1 MSSGQAGILRIAP
14 VQRRRGRPTR
24 ACDVCH
30 VRKIACDRAT
40 PKCDWCA
47 CHDLQCT
54 FSRSSP
60 GGSSSIKQ
68 QGSRLK
74 CLASANPTITA
85 WTPAVG
91 YIDPFAGRHWGNVCT
106 FDGTP
111 IFSASGLQW
120 ITACTGREL
129 TVVHYP
135 ISEAPRWLDSAD
147 PPSPLPDQNH
157 LYVEIQKYQASEFS
171 LFFPILDPSLVTHTI
186 QAAYYG
192 QLSTGSPCLSCARA
206 AIFAF
211 YSLALSVVHGDEDD
225 ALESS
230 VRYAR
235 EAYRLVP
242 EIIKGAATL
251 DGLQAVLML
260 SLCCQGLAADFSTI
274 DHLLTTVA
282 RLIYQ
287 LRLNL
292 SPDHAGATPLAVNI
306 HARRLFRIAYV
317 CDKGLTLLTGLPPR
331 LEDSEC
337 DPAPSLFENAN
348 DPASI
353 TNAYLDAYVC
363 LARIQSCIYRGLY
376 SPEALRQSNT
386 DLFRTIRN
394 LDQDLEKWK
403 DSLPLPNRPT
413 LIPAEHDLVLQN
425 TDMRFSVF
433 HLQYHHCLLMIH
445 QASSRC
451 ASWIGNQ
458 DTQNTSSSLAISVTA
473 SRAFLRTFVFHRVEL
488 GPQNLLFCLTYFIQT
503 AINLFCNVLSHPL
516 HPETNEDMNLM
527 GLISDLIAA
536 KKRARDPVCYVG
548 KITFAQEIILE
559 LKRLARCAVDRA
571 TAARQASMTRNYAYY
586 YSSTFL

>member
-1 MSSGQAGILRIAP
+1 MLGSTSKTLNLFLIFMKTSMSSCPRVRQGYSGLRRCRGDEAVQTGRAMFAMLGRSPVIGQHQSVTGAP
-14 VQRRRGRPTR
+14 VMIYNVPF
-24 ACDVCH
+24 
-30 VRKIACDRAT
+30 
-40 PKCDWCA
+40 P
-47 CHDLQCT
+47 DLA
-54 FSRSSP
+54 P
-60 GGSSSIKQ
+60 GAL
-68 QGSRLK
+68 QG
-74 CLASANPTITA
+74 LASANPTITA

-91 YIDPFAGRHWGNVCT
+91 YNDPFAGRHWGNVCT

-129 TVVHYP
+129 TVAHYP

-192 QLSTGSPCLSCARA
+192 QISTGSPCLSCARA

-211 YSLALSVVHGDEDD
+211 HSLALSVVHGDEDG

-260 SLCCQGLAADFSTI
+260 GLAADFSTI

-331 LEDSEC
+331 LEDSIC
-337 DPAPSLFENAN
+337 DPAPSLFENSN
-348 DPASI
+348 DPAST
-353 TNAYLDAYVC
+353 TNAYLDAY
-363 LARIQSCIYRGLY
+363 
-376 SPEALRQSNT
+376 
-386 DLFRTIRN
+386 
-394 LDQDLEKWK
+394 DLEKWK

-548 KITFAQEIILE
+548 KITFAQEFILE

-571 TAARQASMTRNYAYY
+571 TAARQASVAYVHELHPAMIPVMERG
-586 YSSTFL
+586 S